1 MSMVSVDDLME
12 RIKFKKEM
20 LHRLV
25 GGKRERLQ
33 EEDVYKVSCEVDE
46 LIVELMRAQH
56 NQD

>member
-12 RIKFKKEM
+12 RIKFKKEK

-25 GGKRERLQ
+25 GGRIERLQ

-46 LIVELMRAQH
+46 LIVELMRVQL